1 MKSYMSPQIT
11 VCYQVDNMLDMY
23 SQVQNRTAEE
33 SEQLSRSIELFE
45 DEEDTNLS
53 ESIWDEKEWNNGL

>member
-53 ESIWDEKEWNNGL
+53 ESIWDEKDWNNGL

>member
-45 DEEDTNLS
+45 DEEDTNLR